1 MAEINYLLDR
11 DLSEANAMA
20 EALENYVKGDDLY
33 GSVSGLYGTAPD
45 MPSVTIG
52 GLLTR
57 LRRLKALEDQMTDV
71 QKATLT
77 NAEMLHD
84 DVRQKHTGRYHE
96 KVVNEAGA
104 RLRALE
110 AFFAECEDD
119 PQACAD
125 SYLPEA
131 QRRTIVQEI
140 VNALERY
147 NLPVIHFDDTLRQ
160 RDAQL
165 RRFTEPSEFIWS
177 AELQRA
183 YPEEVYW
190 WLYARPKVEEAERR

>member
-1 MAEINYLLDR
+1 MTEINYSLDR
-11 DLSEANAMA
+11 DLSEANALA
-20 EALENYVKGDDLY
+20 EALDTYVNGDDLY
-33 GSVSGLYGTAPD
+33 GTVSGLYATAPD

-52 GLLTR
+52 GLLMR
-57 LRRLKALEDQMTDV
+57 LRRLKELEDRMSAA
-71 QKATLT
+71 QKGILT
-77 NAEMLHD
+77 NAEIQHA
-84 DVRQKHTGRYHE
+84 DVRQKQAGRYHE

-104 RLRALE
+104 RLRSLE

-119 PQACAD
+119 PQACAE

-147 NLPVIHFDDTLRQ
+147 NLPLIHFDDTLRQ

-165 RRFTEPSEFIWS
+165 RRFTEPSDFIWS
-177 AELQRA
+177 AELQPA
-183 YPEEVYW
+183 YPEDVYW
-190 WLYARPKVEEAERR
+190 WLYARPKVSEAERR